1 MRSRSLI
8 VLILMALCVGLVVV
22 GFSQSRDTKYT
33 FYAVGVS
40 PGVDPFF
47 AMVLKGFEA
56 AEEVFPVDVHYI
68 GLSAG
73 ELNPTGLVTQLETAK
88 AAMPD
93 GLITGFWM
101 AAAEDDVVRAMIS
114 AGIPVIAINQN
125 DTRPPD
131 ERIPYLSYVGQDE
144 TETGQALAKATLA
157 RMDVTRAIIGI
168 HVPGSASLEI
178 RANGIAE
185 VLEGNGIPYDKLD
198 ITADPSTAI
207 SVMGAYLMQ
216 HPDTNVIFTLGPTG
230 THPSLS
236 LLQEQGLG
244 GKVVISTFDVT
255 NKTIEGIKDGRILL
269 TVSQQPFMQSFTAVQ
284 LLYMYL
290 EYGIV
295 PPAHIPTGPTMI
307 DKNNVEIIEKQVKMT
322 GGA

>member
-1 MRSRSLI
+1 MKTKQIVMLI
-8 VLILMALCVGLVVV
+8 SMLLCVGLALA
-22 GFSQSRDTKYT
+22 GFAQSGDTKYT

-56 AEEVFPVDVHYI
+56 AEEIFPVDVNYI

-73 ELNPTGLVTQLETAK
+73 ELNPTGLVNKLETAK
-88 AAMPD
+88 AAEPD
-93 GLITGFWM
+93 GVITGFWM
-101 AAAEDDVVRAMIS
+101 AVAQDDVMRATIN

-125 DTRPPD
+125 DTRPED

-144 TETGQALAKATLA
+144 MQTGQALAEATLA
-157 RMDVTRAIIGI
+157 RMDVTRAVIGI

-178 RANGIAE
+178 RASGIAE
-185 VLEGNGIPYDKLD
+185 VLEGKDIPYAKLD

-207 SVMGAYLMQ
+207 SVLGAYLIQ
-216 HPDTNVIFTLGPTG
+216 HPDTNVIFLLGPTG
-230 THPSLS
+230 THPALS
-236 LLQEQGLG
+236 LLQEQGLE
-244 GKVVISTFDVT
+244 GKIAISTFDIT
-255 NKTIEGIKDGRILL
+255 GKTIEGIKDGRILL

-307 DKNNVEIIEKQVKMT
+307 GKDNVEAIEKQVETT